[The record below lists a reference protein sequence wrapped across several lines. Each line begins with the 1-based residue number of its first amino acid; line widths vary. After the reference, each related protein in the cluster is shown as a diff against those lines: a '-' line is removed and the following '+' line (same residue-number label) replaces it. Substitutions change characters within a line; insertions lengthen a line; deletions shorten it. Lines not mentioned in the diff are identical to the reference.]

1 MNRPLFS
8 YGEGKGDWL
17 MKRDLLLLFLC
28 LCILGAASHLGR
40 ERVVAASAASP
51 EKGRVL
57 ILDAGHGGEDGGAS
71 SAAGSRESDINLDI
85 VLKTEALMAFMG
97 VRTQLTR
104 DQDRSIYSEGASTLR
119 EKKVS
124 DLKNRV
130 ELVNGTNNA
139 MLISVHQNYFTD
151 SRSSGSQVFYQS
163 GDVSRQWGE
172 GTQEL
177 LRQTLNPDN
186 DRAAKPIP
194 DNLYLF
200 SHIDCPAILVECGF
214 LSNGEEASL
223 LLTDPYQRKIAL
235 ALAGAYWKEIQII
248 PTVWGGE

>member
-1 MNRPLFS
+1 
-8 YGEGKGDWL
+8 

-28 LCILGAASHLGR
+28 LCVLGAASFLGR
-40 ERVVAASAASP
+40 NQMIAVSVPSVNE
-51 EKGRVL
+51 GYIL

-71 SAAGSRESDINLDI
+71 SASGSKESDINLNI
-85 VLKTEALMAFMG
+85 VLKTEALMAFLG
-97 VRTQLTR
+97 VRTELTR
-104 DQDRSIYSEGASTLR
+104 DQDRSMHSEGASTLH

-130 ELVNGTNNA
+130 EFVNSVPDA

-151 SRSSGSQVFYQS
+151 SRYSGAQVFYNV

-172 GTQEL
+172 GTQEIL
-177 LRQTLNPDN
+177 WQVLDPNN
-186 DRAAKPIP
+186 DRTAKVIP
-194 DNLYLF
+194 DNIYLF
-200 SHIDCPAILVECGF
+200 SHISCPAILVECGF

-223 LLTDPYQRKIAL
+223 LLTDAYQRKISL
-235 ALAGAYWKEIQII
+235 ALAGAYLQELQMI

>member
-1 MNRPLFS
+1 
-8 YGEGKGDWL
+8 

-28 LCILGAASHLGR
+28 LCVLGVASWLGR
-40 ERVVAASAASP
+40 DRVVTAIAP
-51 EKGRVL
+51 TVEEGRIL

-71 SAAGSRESDINLDI
+71 SASGSKESDINLNI
-85 VLKTEALMAFMG
+85 VLKTEALMAFLG
-97 VRTQLTR
+97 VKTELTR
-104 DQDRSIYSEGASTLR
+104 DQDRSMHSDGAHTLH

-130 ELVNGTNNA
+130 EFINSIPDA

-151 SRSSGSQVFYQS
+151 PRYGGAQVFYTV

-172 GTQEL
+172 GTQET
-177 LRQTLNPDN
+177 LRQVLNPGN
-186 DRAAKPIP
+186 DRTAKSIS
-194 DNLYLF
+194 DNIYLF
-200 SHIDCPAILVECGF
+200 SRINCPAILVECGF

-223 LLTDPYQRKIAL
+223 LLTDNYQRKISL
-235 ALAGAYWKEIQII
+235 ALAGAYLLEIQMI